1 MYRYSILS
9 LSAFICFCFLFFLM
23 KSGGSLKGFGSVY
36 ILLLF
41 IVPLVGVFT
50 GYKTKHRVLKWGF
63 VGIHLITLCIMSY
76 LLLLAYGIS
85 ES

>member
-1 MYRYSILS
+1 MNRYSILS

-23 KSGGSLKGFGSVY
+23 KSGVSLKGFGTVY

-41 IVPLVGVFT
+41 IVPLVGVYT
-50 GYKTKHRVLKWGF
+50 GYKTKHRILKF
-63 VGIHLITLCIMSY
+63 VSIHLITFCMMSY